1 MPVFTRVWPRLGL
14 PAVLPAQGVCC
25 QKTRNIA
32 AANGGS
38 RERQFNDKLLVTA
51 RPAGTA
57 ARPSEL
63 VKLQRPLTRF
73 SLFIC
78 SSSACSSLTPLNNR
92 SRCLSSLLPPLLPR
106 SGRAGDGPSR
116 CCGLRSRNYV
126 KTQQRGAC
134 CLMRTHSAMTTV
146 SGTLPGGCVLPA
158 LGLGAAPLASAV
170 ACPARL
176 RARPAQAHA
185 ACHARV
191 R

>member
-1 MPVFTRVWPRLGL
+1 MGEV
-14 PAVLPAQGVCC
+14 
-25 QKTRNIA
+25 
-32 AANGGS
+32 
-38 RERQFNDKLLVTA
+38 ENDNSTTNYFTA

-78 SSSACSSLTPLNNR
+78 SPSACSSLTPLNNR

-106 SGRAGDGPSR
+106 SERAGDGPSR

-126 KTQQRGAC
+126 MTQQRGAC

-146 SGTLPGGCVLPA
+146 AGTLPGGCVLPA

>member
-1 MPVFTRVWPRLGL
+1 MDAHSS
-14 PAVLPAQGVCC
+14 PAVLKQAKRCFVFIQVQNPA
-25 QKTRNIA
+25 R
-32 AANGGS
+32 GGS

-73 SLFIC
+73 SPFIC
-78 SSSACSSLTPLNNR
+78 SPSACSSLTPLNNR

-134 CLMRTHSAMTTV
+134 CLMRTHSAMTTAA
-146 SGTLPGGCVLPA
+146 GTLPGGCVLPA
-158 LGLGAAPLASAV
+158 LGLGAAPLASTV

-185 ACHARV
+185 AWHARV